1 VADLSKLKKKVTPLL
16 VAAGGTTFLMVGLAG
31 CNTTPTT
38 SGNLIAPDVVEQDT
52 QKDVVDPPMDWVS
65 GNLLPPDI
73 SDLVIPDDGP
83 SPEDWFSG
91 NLMPPDVT
99 EEDVAPDAAP
109 DVPEDFWTSGNLMPP
124 DITEMDATG
133 KDAGTDAGTDT
144 QEEDIWTSGNLMPPD
159 IMEMDAKPVPQED
172 TSDSNK

>member
-1 VADLSKLKKKVTPLL
+1 VADLSKLKKKVRPLL
-16 VAAGGTTFLMVGLAG
+16 VAASGTTFLMVGLAG

-73 SDLVIPDDGP
+73 SDLVIPDEGP
-83 SPEDWFSG
+83 PPEDWFSG

-99 EEDVAPDAAP
+99 EEDIAQDVAPDAAP

-124 DITEMDATG
+124 DIMEMDATP
-133 KDAGTDAGTDT
+133 
-144 QEEDIWTSGNLMPPD
+144 E
-159 IMEMDAKPVPQED
+159 PQED
-172 TSDSNK
+172 SGDSNK